1 MHLHKIPFDRSYWV
15 IPGQLLAGFFPGS
28 KDPVQESA
36 NMEGLISAG
45 MRHVINPMEDDERDH
60 QGKPFRPYHKKLRD
74 MASLKGIN
82 VTLERIPIRDVSS
95 PSREEMVMILDH
107 IDQALVRQRPV
118 YIHCWG
124 GKGRTGTVVGCYLAR
139 HGVAVGDAA
148 LEAIRQLRRKDP
160 KAHESSPKTAHSC
173 AWPPCP
179 CSLPENPLT
188 PSKNRVKAP
197 GQPTGLPPP

>member
-45 MRHVINPMEDDERDH
+45 MRHVINLMEEDERDH

-107 IDQALVRQRPV
+107 IDQALARQRPV

-148 LEAIRQLRRKDP
+148 LEAIRQLRCKDP
-160 KAHESSPKTAHSC
+160 KAYDCRRK
-173 AWPPCP
+173 W
-179 CSLPENPLT
+179 LT
-188 PSKNRVKAP
+188 HAP
-197 GQPTGLPPP
+197 GPRAPVLCRRSH